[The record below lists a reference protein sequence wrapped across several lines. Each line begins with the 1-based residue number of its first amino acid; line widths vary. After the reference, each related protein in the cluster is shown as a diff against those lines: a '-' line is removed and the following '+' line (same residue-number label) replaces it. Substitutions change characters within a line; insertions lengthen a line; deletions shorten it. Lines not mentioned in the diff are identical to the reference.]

1 MINHAKVIF
10 VNGSV
15 ITVDK
20 NDRVCEAVAVDD
32 NLIIGV
38 GSSQEIKALAGPE
51 TLIVDLKG
59 RSLLPG
65 FVDAHCHAGIY
76 GTVKL
81 QIQCGSKDVHSIED
95 IKRVVSLRAATI
107 SPGGWI
113 LGRGYNHLAL
123 KQRRHPTRWDLDE
136 VAPDHKVFLTRT
148 CGHIAVANSRVLK
161 EFQID
166 RHTPDPEGGR
176 IERDSQGEPT
186 GVLYEQAMF
195 RIRMQTLPSAGDL
208 EKGMKLMNR
217 DFLSLGITSAHDA
230 SGLNPEEIRTFQK
243 GVTEGWI
250 KVRLYLMFRSSE
262 PSSQLGEIYL
272 QSGLLTG
279 LGNDKLRL
287 GPYKLMLDGAG
298 SGGTAAM
305 REHYPYHL
313 ADYGILYMN
322 QDELDRKVL
331 KAHKAGYQIAIH
343 AIGDQAVEMVLSSFE
358 KALEQHPRENHRH
371 RIEHCG
377 FLDDSLID
385 KIHKLDVIPVLGIPF
400 LYELGDTYIDIYGQ
414 DRLSSIYPLRSL
426 LERGIT
432 TALSSDAPVINPNPM
447 HGIYAAIAHKTQS
460 GKVIAPNEKVSL
472 LQALRA
478 YTLSGAYASFEENIK
493 GSIEIGKLA
502 DLIVLS
508 QNIMEC
514 PPEDILNI
522 SIDLT
527 MVNGVV
533 VYQQ

>member
-10 VNGSV
+10 ANGSV

-20 NDRVCEAVAVDD
+20 NDRVCEAVAVDG
-32 NLIIGV
+32 NHIVGV
-38 GSSQEIKALAGPE
+38 GSSQEMKAFAGPE

-76 GTVKL
+76 GTIKF
-81 QIQCGSKDVHSIED
+81 QIPCGSKDVSSIED
-95 IKRVVSLRAATI
+95 IKRVVALRAASI

-148 CGHIAVANSRVLK
+148 CGHIAVANSRVLE

-186 GVLYEQAMF
+186 GVLYEQAML
-195 RIRMQTLPSAGDL
+195 RIRMQTLPSDSDL

-243 GVTEGWI
+243 GVAEGWI

-272 QSGLLTG
+272 QSGILTG
-279 LGNDKLRL
+279 LGNEKLRL

-298 SGGTAAM
+298 SGGSAAM
-305 REHYPYHL
+305 REPYPTHPV
-313 ADYGILYMN
+313 DYGILYMN
-322 QDELDRKVL
+322 QEELDRKVL

-385 KIHKLDVIPVLGIPF
+385 KILKLDVIPVLGLPF
-400 LYELGDTYIDIYGQ
+400 LYELGDTYIDVYGQ
-414 DRLSSIYPLRSL
+414 DRLRTIYPIRSL
-426 LERGIT
+426 LEQGIT
-432 TALSSDAPVINPNPM
+432 TALSSDTPVINPNPM

-460 GKVIAPNEKVSL
+460 GKVIAPEENVSL
-472 LQALRA
+472 LQAIRA

-508 QNIMEC
+508 QDILEC
-514 PPEDILNI
+514 SQEDILNT
-522 SIDLT
+522 SVDLT

>member
-1 MINHAKVIF
+1 
-10 VNGSV
+10 
-15 ITVDK
+15 
-20 NDRVCEAVAVDD
+20 
-32 NLIIGV
+32 
-38 GSSQEIKALAGPE
+38 
-51 TLIVDLKG
+51 
-59 RSLLPG
+59 
-65 FVDAHCHAGIY
+65 
-76 GTVKL
+76 
-81 QIQCGSKDVHSIED
+81 
-95 IKRVVSLRAATI
+95 
-107 SPGGWI
+107 
-113 LGRGYNHLAL
+113 
-123 KQRRHPTRWDLDE
+123 
-136 VAPDHKVFLTRT
+136 
-148 CGHIAVANSRVLK
+148 
-161 EFQID
+161 
-166 RHTPDPEGGR
+166 
-176 IERDSQGEPT
+176 
-186 GVLYEQAMF
+186 
-195 RIRMQTLPSAGDL
+195 MQTLPSASDL

-217 DFLSLGITSAHDA
+217 DFLRLGITSAHDA

-250 KVRLYLMFRSSE
+250 QVRLYLMFRSSK

-279 LGNDKLRL
+279 FGNDKLRL

-305 REHYPYHL
+305 REPYPDHP

-331 KAHKAGYQIAIH
+331 NAHKAGYQIAIH

-358 KALEQHPRENHRH
+358 KALGQYPRADHRH

-377 FLDDSLID
+377 FLNDSLID
-385 KIHKLDVIPVLGIPF
+385 KIHKLDVIPVLGLPF

-432 TALSSDAPVINPNPM
+432 TSLSSDAPVINPNPM

-460 GKVIAPNEKVSL
+460 GKVIAPDEKVSL

-508 QNIMEC
+508 RNILEC

-522 SIDLT
+522 SVDLT